1 MISFQL
7 LHTELPFLNKDKIRN
22 WIHLVLAKHEKKA
35 GELSYVFCNDEDLLD
50 INRKFLNHDY
60 YTDIITF
67 QTGEGSDAVSGEMYI
82 SVDRIID
89 NAHMLGCSLE
99 EETHRVII
107 HGVLHLIGYK
117 DKTDHEAAE
126 MRKWENDSL
135 SILNNLK

>member
-1 MISFQL
+1 MISFQFL
-7 LHTELPFLNKDKIRN
+7 DAELPFLNKDKIRN
-22 WIHLVLAKHEKKA
+22 WIHLVLTKHNKKT
-35 GELSYVFCNDEDLLD
+35 GELSYVFCSDEELLD

-67 QTGEGSDAVSGEMYI
+67 QTSEGTDSVSGEMYI
-82 SVDRIID
+82 SVDRVVD
-89 NAHMLGCSLE
+89 NANTLGCSVE
-99 EETHRVII
+99 EEAHRVII

-117 DKTDHEAAE
+117 DKTDSDAAE